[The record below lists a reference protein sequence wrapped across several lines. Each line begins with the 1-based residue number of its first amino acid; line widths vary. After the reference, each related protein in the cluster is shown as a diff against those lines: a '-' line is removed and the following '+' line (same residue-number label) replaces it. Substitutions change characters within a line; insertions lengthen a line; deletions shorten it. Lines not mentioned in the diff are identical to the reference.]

1 MTVKELK
8 DLITD
13 MNKVNFIDIVSGKQ
27 VSIPTNKDGSI
38 RSNWE
43 EIEIIKLQPTSSIA
57 INYDGYTPMLNAYV
71 DLKYKTLTLREL
83 IDTMRLEF
91 DYREWQIKTFENI
104 LYTNDEVMSGSNVFL
119 DDISK
124 LPRDMMDNM
133 IVQNIAFAING
144 GVKIIVTVL
153 PRNKE
158 MNNV

>member
-27 VSIPTNKDGSI
+27 VSMPTNKDGTI

-43 EIEIIKLQPTSSIA
+43 ELEVIKLQPSSNIA
-57 INYDGYTPMLNAYV
+57 TNYDGYKPMLNAYV

-91 DYREWQIKTFENI
+91 DYKKWEIKTFEKI
-104 LYTNDEVMSGSNVFL
+104 LYTNDETIGGSNVL
-119 DDISK
+119 LEDILK

-133 IVQNIAFAING
+133 IVQNIGFSAKAS
-144 GVKIIVTVL
+144 KIVITVL
-153 PRNKE
+153 PRIEEKS
-158 MNNV
+158 

>member
-27 VSIPTNKDGSI
+27 IHMPTNKDGSI
-38 RSNWE
+38 KSNWE
-43 EIEIIKLQPTSSIA
+43 ELEIIKLQPSSNIA
-57 INYDGYTPMLNAYV
+57 TNYDGYKPMLNAYI

-104 LYTNDEVMSGSNVFL
+104 LYTNDEVLSGSNVFL

-133 IVQNIAFAING
+133 IVQNIAFIINKG
-144 GVKIIVTVL
+144 GIIVITVL
-153 PRNKE
+153 PRSKE
-158 MNNV
+158 S

>member
-27 VSIPTNKDGSI
+27 ISIPTNKDGSI
-38 RSNWE
+38 RSKWE
-43 EIEIIKLQPTSSIA
+43 KIEIIKLQPSSSIA
-57 INYDGYTPMLNAYV
+57 TTYDGYKPMLNAYI

-133 IVQNIAFAING
+133 IVQNIAFIING
-144 GVKIIVTVL
+144 GGKIVITVL
-153 PRNKE
+153 PRSNRSKE
-158 MNNV
+158 S

>member
-27 VSIPTNKDGSI
+27 VSMPTNKDGSI

-57 INYDGYTPMLNAYV
+57 TNYDGYTPMLNAYV

-91 DYREWQIKTFENI
+91 DYKKWEIRTFEKI
-104 LYTNDEVMSGSNVFL
+104 LYTNDETIGGSNIL
-119 DDISK
+119 IDEIYK
-124 LPRDMMDNM
+124 IPRDMLDNM
-133 IVQNIAFAING
+133 IVHNIAFIVSKG
-144 GVKIIVTVL
+144 GKIVVTVL
-153 PRNKE
+153 PRSKE
-158 MNNV
+158 